1 MTNIEKIRALDPA
14 GDRYT
19 TPPPA
24 QPAPGMFTAEE
35 VREAYREG
43 YSQTPAT
50 RTICVRRW
58 GLIRNGAT
66 RSARRAK

>member
-43 YSQTPAT
+43 YSDWQHGRRILEADWRISMTFKLIKD
-50 RTICVRRW
+50 RT
-58 GLIRNGAT
+58 
-66 RSARRAK
+66 